1 MMLTFYAKMIRYR
14 YPFIFKANIV
24 VLICFIIIVDIHICY
39 VIKGIRVVQN
49 SNASP
54 KEEEVDHNR
63 FLQLAA
69 SMKLLVSYILN
80 TIY

>member
-14 YPFIFKANIV
+14 YPFIFQANI

-54 KEEEVDHNR
+54 KEEEVHHNR